1 MQVSNE
7 QIERILSRR
16 GDVVADLQKWLAG
29 IDEPEFTIDDELI
42 QLVVRRVAELPDRE
56 DRIADL
62 KARIESGA
70 YNPTSA
76 EIVDA
81 MIRRAIADSVR

>member
-29 IDEPEFTIDDELI
+29 IDEPDFKVDDELI